1 MNKSEKRFLIYCLTE
16 SAAFVV
22 LLDPVLDGLED
33 LISDFLFA
41 VSRLYVPVLVLKV
54 VAVSPALLFI
64 SLVSGGMVDVVSVF
78 GLPSLAPPQLDKLI
92 IMADAKNTFFILLF
106 FCKKEINTFQNNELN
121 INFTLL
127 IRQIV

>member
-1 MNKSEKRFLIYCLTE
+1 VNKSEKRFLIYGLTE
-16 SAAFVV
+16 SAPFVV
-22 LLDPVLDGLED
+22 LLEPVLDGLDD
-33 LISDFLFA
+33 LISDFFFA

-106 FCKKEINTFQNNELN
+106 FFKKEINA
-121 INFTLL
+121 
-127 IRQIV
+127 VSK